1 MTFYVNAWLDRVDPF
16 VSIHDKQTGELIVK
30 FDKVELQECLEQGD
44 FCLSELCDTTQRG
57 QQELIK
63 ALLLTH
69 CAHDLRSHLEQL
81 STQCHQQRC
90 AGYPAQLVE
99 RGGTILPFRRK
110 TLAANTAAAPRW
122 A

>member
-1 MTFYVNAWLDRVDPF
+1 MTIYVNAWLDRVDPF

-81 STQCHQQRC
+81 YTQCHQQRC

>member
-44 FCLSELCDTTQRG
+44 FCLSELCDTTQHG

-69 CAHDLRSHLEQL
+69 CAHDLRSYLEQL
-81 STQCHQQRC
+81 STQCCEQRR
-90 AGYPAQLVE
+90 AGYPVQVVD
-99 RGGTILPFRRK
+99 GGGMILPFRCK
-110 TLAANTAAAPRW
+110 TIIANTTIAPRW